1 MVQSVCKENKESNCR
16 GCLHEY
22 VVYVKNG
29 TKSFCDIDGREIFF
43 YSKRCDAYTRE
54 QQII

>member
-16 GCLHEY
+16 GCSHEY

-29 TKSFCDIDGREIFF
+29 TKSFCDIDGNEIFSN
-43 YSKRCDAYTRE
+43 SKRCDAYTRK
-54 QQII
+54 QQIV